1 MTSIEESDMTFGD
14 YAEDSVFR
22 IENSKLQKSCGNG
35 VKTVEFLLY
44 RKKEQL
50 LFIEDKK
57 SCPNGANKD
66 ESPDKS
72 KKFEEYYSDI
82 VNKFIDSLQM
92 LLTTVLVR
100 NENLDGMGDKI
111 KSKKDY
117 AKTQFTFILVIKSA
131 VGLEWLL
138 GPRIEL
144 ETRLKHILKIWN
156 AKVLV
161 LNEELVVNH
170 GLIKGAITT

>member
-22 IENSKLQKSCGNG
+22 IENSQTAEVLRKWC
-35 VKTVEFLLY
+35 KTVEFLLY

-50 LFIEDKK
+50 LFIEAKK

-66 ESPDKS
+66 ESPDKL

-92 LLTTVLVR
+92 LLTTVLMR

-131 VGLEWLL
+131 VGLEWLS
-138 GPRIEL
+138 GPQIEL

-156 AKVLV
+156 ARILV
-161 LNEELVVNH
+161 LNEELAVEH
-170 GLIKGAITT
+170 GLVKGSITA

>member
-1 MTSIEESDMTFGD
+1 
-14 YAEDSVFR
+14 
-22 IENSKLQKSCGNG
+22 
-35 VKTVEFLLY
+35 
-44 RKKEQL
+44 
-50 LFIEDKK
+50 
-57 SCPNGANKD
+57 
-66 ESPDKS
+66 
-72 KKFEEYYSDI
+72 
-82 VNKFIDSLQM
+82 M

-131 VGLEWLL
+131 VGLEWLS
-138 GPRIEL
+138 GPQIEL
-144 ETRLKHILKIWN
+144 ETRLKHILNIWN

-161 LNEELVVNH
+161 LNEELAVNH

>member
-1 MTSIEESDMTFGD
+1 MTRIIESDMIFGD

-44 RKKEQL
+44 RKRDQL
-50 LFIEDKK
+50 LFIEAKK

-66 ESPDKS
+66 ESLDKS

-100 NENLDGMGDKI
+100 NDNLDDMGDRI
-111 KSKKDY
+111 KAKKDY
-117 AKTQFTFILVIKSA
+117 AKTQFTFILVIKNA
-131 VGLEWLL
+131 DDLEWLS

-156 AKVLV
+156 ARVLV
-161 LNEELVVNH
+161 LNEELAVKH
-170 GLIKGAITT
+170 GLVKGSITA